1 VDRGFC
7 RSTNYRGAGG
17 GVTIPVNTKVEFE
30 SKRRHRFNM
39 RLAEG
44 RSFVFEHVAKH
55 TMDSAEEAFDSFFS
69 RRPIDLSSFS
79 AKERNAIEAGSIEV
93 GMSRQAALTSI
104 GQPPAVGTL
113 SLEGSSWKYWS
124 NRFLTFNVQFDAN
137 RRVSRIGR

>member
-1 VDRGFC
+1 LSDR
-7 RSTNYRGAGG
+7 A
-17 GVTIPVNTKVEFE
+17 
-30 SKRRHRFNM
+30 
-39 RLAEG
+39 
-44 RSFVFEHVAKH
+44 
-55 TMDSAEEAFDSFFS
+55 AFDSFFS
-69 RRPIDLSSFS
+69 PRPIDLSSFS

-113 SLEGSSWKYWS
+113 SLEGSSWQYWS